1 LNNNNY
7 NERLKSI
14 MNYKNIRTARTSI
27 EEFANYF
34 DLTPKTMRVKN
45 FGKATKT
52 AWTKNKC
59 SIYFHEVNGQT
70 LFSYDGNAKAA
81 YQLGLNILH
90 DKQAQKE
97 LNISL

>member
-1 LNNNNY
+1 MS
-7 NERLKSI
+7 ELK
-14 MNYKNIRTARTSI
+14 NVRTARVAI
-27 EEFANYF
+27 EEMANYF
-34 DLTPKTMRVKN
+34 GLQPKVLRVKN

-81 YQLGLNILH
+81 YQLGLNIL
-90 DKQAQKE
+90 ANKE
-97 LNISL
+97 YQNELGITL